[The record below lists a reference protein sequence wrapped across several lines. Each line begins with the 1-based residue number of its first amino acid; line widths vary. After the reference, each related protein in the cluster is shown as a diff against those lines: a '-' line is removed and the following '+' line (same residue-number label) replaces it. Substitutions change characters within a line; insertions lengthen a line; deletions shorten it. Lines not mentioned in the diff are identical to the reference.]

1 MFLTEFFGFFSLS
14 AFTMW
19 GFLMAFFFNVFVYS
33 LNVKRDTNLLF
44 SSFVMMVSYTLSD
57 YFFTWLSIKT
67 TVYLDWAIYDVL
79 TILILSLSLACKKKT
94 SVSFIYLTV
103 GLSIN
108 LTFFLLMYFDL
119 YVHQNKERWLLWDIY
134 AVSVNIIDVIMIVA
148 LIVDR
153 DFLGLNKL
161 KNKTLS
167 YFKLNN
173 THKVT

>member
-1 MFLTEFFGFFSLS
+1 ML
-14 AFTMW
+14 
-19 GFLMAFFFNVFVYS
+19 
-33 LNVKRDTNLLF
+33 

-79 TILILSLSLACKKKT
+79 TILILYVSLACKKKA
-94 SVSFIYLTV
+94 SFSFIYLIV

-119 YVHQNKERWLLWDIY
+119 YVHQNKEEWLLWDIY

-153 DFLGLNKL
+153 DILGLNKV
-161 KNKTLS
+161 KNKILS
-167 YFKLNN
+167 YSKLND